1 MKIDSQRIDGGR
13 AAVDATATDR
23 APGAAQRGSDSAA
36 AGALDQVELS
46 PEARRLAALRS
57 ELGDPTAVDDA
68 RMARLRESVQA
79 GSYAPDPKQLAESLL
94 RRLAEDEGIG

>member
-13 AAVDATATDR
+13 TALDAAVTDR
-23 APGAAQRGSDSAA
+23 AAAPSAHGESPAA
-36 AGALDQVELS
+36 AGATDHVELS

-57 ELGDPTAVDDA
+57 ELGDLTAVDDA
-68 RMARLRESVQA
+68 RMARLRQAVEA